1 MFQQESLRLL
11 CAALCCCV
19 AAGCGNSPEPGANSA
34 AINPPPA
41 AETPS
46 TGHADTPMI
55 LPGVTPLLIP
65 ADKATLPDD
74 ARVIGVSAGGV
85 DHAFSVE
92 TMSRM
97 YSHVVN
103 DLLGTQPISVTYCD
117 RTDCA
122 RVLTREPGTEP
133 IPLDL
138 GGWMQG
144 SMALRYRQKF
154 YPQLDESLPLQNHD
168 FELTTW
174 KAWRDAHPE
183 TLLYIGNEDAKQLLS
198 KGSADTP
205 QHSE

>member
-1 MFQQESLRLL
+1 MIKSAILWLL
-11 CAALCCCV
+11 CAALWCGV
-19 AAGCGNSPEPGANSA
+19 GTGCGDSPNPGAGSVAPNS
-34 AINPPPA
+34 PPA

-65 ADKATLPDD
+65 AEKATLADD

-97 YSHVVN
+97 NSHVVN

-122 RVLTREPGTEP
+122 RVLTREEGTEP

-183 TLLYIGNEDAKQLLS
+183 TLLYIGNEDAKRSQATRAS
-198 KGSADTP
+198 ESP
-205 QHSE
+205 QPSE